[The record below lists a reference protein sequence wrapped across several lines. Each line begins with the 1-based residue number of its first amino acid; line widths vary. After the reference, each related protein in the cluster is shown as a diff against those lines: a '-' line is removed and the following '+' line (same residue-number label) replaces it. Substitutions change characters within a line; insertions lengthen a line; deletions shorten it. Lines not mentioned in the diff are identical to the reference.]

1 MRSSVG
7 SLLGPTREAFSEG
20 SLISSS
26 IVFYNLVCIGAAIIV
41 LTSRFF
47 RVLSFSN
54 YIVRYYSRSSST
66 SFGVSYSRLKRAS
79 ARSFWLPRTYD
90 IVKLNRERISN

>member
-26 IVFYNLVCIGAAIIV
+26 IVSCNLVYTGAAIIV
-41 LTSRFF
+41 LVGRFF

-54 YIVRYYSRSSST
+54 YIVRYYSRLSST
-66 SFGVSYSRLKRAS
+66 SFGISYSRLKRAS
-79 ARSFWLPRTYD
+79 ARLF
-90 IVKLNRERISN
+90 